1 MIPAMLNALNPA
13 NFMTRLLGR
22 EDRPQPAPAGIR
34 RLWSLAVRSGRMREL
49 PRWQGHMVIH
59 CRSGEVWLTHDGDP
73 RDVVLKKD
81 QSHVVD
87 NDSRIRVFAMRGD
100 AKLELQHDF

>member
-1 MIPAMLNALNPA
+1 MIAAMLNALNPA
-13 NFMTRLLGR
+13 SFMTRLLGR
-22 EDRPQPAPAGIR
+22 EDRVQPPPAGIR
-34 RLWSLAVRSGRMREL
+34 RLWSLAVRSGRLREL
-49 PRWQGHMVIH
+49 PRWQGRMVVH

-87 NDSRIRVFAMRGD
+87 SKGRMRAFAVRGD
-100 AKLELQHDF
+100 ATLELQTDF